1 MGGCLRTVSGFI
13 FTVLLLAGL
22 CYAALQVYLLPKVDS
37 TLADAVRREYLL
49 PPSATVTIKRGSV
62 FDTLE
67 GQVESFYVESNEAQI
82 DELPVKDLKFVA
94 EGVSFDLP
102 QTLLT
107 QRAELKALKNGR
119 LNFKVTEK
127 ALSQR
132 WVEQL
137 EGAGLSK
144 VEVKLEPDGA
154 DVSGVFSLAMI
165 KVRVGAKGK
174 LSTDGERVRFELSK
188 LSLGDSAVEVG
199 ALNAVFSKLAPVV
212 DLGQFKVGMH
222 IDKLSVQS
230 GYVAVQ
236 ASSRSLDELEQQIK
250 QGDIEKL
257 EEKLD
262 ALKKGLLPG
271 ESAETSPDPQT
282 EAAPAD
288 GKGEAPPPGDA

>member
-1 MGGCLRTVSGFI
+1 MRGCMRAVSGFI
-13 FTVLLLAGL
+13 FTILILAGL
-22 CYAALQVYLLPKVDS
+22 AYAALQVYILPKVDS

-82 DELPVKDLKFVA
+82 DALPVEDLKFVA

-107 QRAELKALKNGR
+107 QRAELKELKNGR

-144 VEVKLEPDGA
+144 VAVKLEPGTA

-165 KVRVGAKGK
+165 KVRVGAEGK
-174 LSTDGERVRFELSK
+174 LSTDGERVRFELTK

-199 ALNAVFSKLAPVV
+199 ALNAVFSKLAPVI

-222 IDKLSVQS
+222 IDKLSVQK
-230 GYVAVQ
+230 GYVAIQ

-250 QGDIEKL
+250 KDDIQKLQDKIDELEQGL
-257 EEKLD
+257 PAD
-262 ALKKGLLPG
+262 APQDEGADQEPG
-271 ESAETSPDPQT
+271 ADKS
-282 EAAPAD
+282 AAPAD
-288 GKGEAPPPGDA
+288 APPASDA